1 MRRRQRRYVI
11 TYWRPEVALE
21 ALREDEPLHEVRP
34 NGKLTVYPGDVV
46 FVCTVVRR
54 RRELLLLGRL
64 AVDRVNQ
71 LAPNRQYLYAQ
82 PPPSHLKCI
91 DLKNIAPHLRFVTSV
106 NRKWLEIGEDGWVDP
121 LQFCAPRRITPES
134 ASLLEAM
141 WAATPNLSNLAVERE
156 DLIGHLQHEVE
167 YEAAENGASEEIVCG
182 AGYGDPETN
191 REVEQSAVA
200 YVRGLYEDDGFQVI
214 SYEREKMG
222 FDLLCRRRLASG
234 EEEIAHA
241 EVKGIQS
248 TVESFEMT
256 AREIDRARNDPF
268 FFLWVVTNAL
278 SDEPRAVVY
287 TPEEFRDVFRAEP
300 STYRVTR
307 I

>member
-1 MRRRQRRYVI
+1 MI

-21 ALREDEPLHEVRP
+21 ALQDDEPLCGVRP
-34 NGKLTVYPGDVV
+34 NGKLTVCPGDVV

-64 AVDRVNQ
+64 TVDGVNQ

-82 PPPSHLKCI
+82 PPPSSLKRI
-91 DLKNIAPHLRFVTSV
+91 DLRNVAPHLRFVTSV
-106 NRKWLEIGEDGWVDP
+106 NRKWLEIGEDGRVDP

-141 WAATPNLSNLAVERE
+141 WAAMPDLSNLAVERE
-156 DLIGHLQHEVE
+156 NLIGHLRHEVE
-167 YEAAENGASEEIVCG
+167 YKAAEDDAFEEVVRG
-182 AGYGDPETN
+182 VGYGDPETN
-191 REVEQSAVA
+191 REVEQKAVA
-200 YVRGLYEDDGFQVI
+200 HVRGLYEHDGFQVI

-248 TVESFEMT
+248 TIESFEMT
-256 AREIDRARNDPF
+256 AREIDRAHSDSF

-278 SDEPRAVVY
+278 SDEPHAVVY
-287 TPEEFRDVFRAEP
+287 TPEEFWDMFRAEP